1 MTFCYTELHRGVTE
15 IQETKTL
22 WISENLSG
30 SQCNFKISH
39 IADHTDYRK

>member
-30 SQCNFKISH
+30 SHVILKISH
-39 IADHTDYRK
+39 IADHTDFRR